1 MTLGCRAAALSVRT
15 GVMNDRIHAL
25 HSVDLLRN
33 FTGLDCAAEV
43 ADDHARRTRRKI
55 CDCPGT
61 LSRPR
66 VQNHLMAFLHER
78 LRRRAAEPFGA
89 AGDENTS
96 QETFHYGGTASQLRR
111 AGG

>member
-1 MTLGCRAAALSVRT
+1 
-15 GVMNDRIHAL
+15 MNDRIHAL
-25 HSVDLLRN
+25 HFVDLLRN
-33 FTGLDCAAEV
+33 FAGLDCAAEV
-43 ADDHARRTRRKI
+43 ADDHAGRTRRKI

-66 VQNHLMAFLHER
+66 VQNHLMALLHER

-96 QETFHYGGTASQLRR
+96 QETFHYDATASEITSRGRVSRMPRLFFRD
-111 AGG
+111 A